1 MQYIFT
7 CFSKLCCVCLSV
19 PSLELHPGE
28 LNYSL
33 ALQCHAGQTT
43 VLQAL
48 TLDHIRS
55 NDYLTTK
62 ILSIMSTNCCSPTS
76 K

>member
-48 TLDHIRS
+48 TSNQIKSNHFYCHI
-55 NDYLTTK
+55 TTAQV
-62 ILSIMSTNCCSPTS
+62 PW
-76 K
+76 